1 MQTLTAKDFTTLSLI
16 GDLKEMCGENFEN
29 ISSQLKLSILATL
42 TQFQLLKQLEMP
54 YFTWEL
60 MDDAIDSVPS
70 VVWLGHREVK
80 ERLAKC
86 WQLEDNAIAQL
97 IQTLAESI

>member
-16 GDLKEMCGENFEN
+16 GDLKELCGENFEN
-29 ISSQLKLSILATL
+29 IPGAMRLSILATL
-42 TQFQLLKQLEMP
+42 TQFQLLKQVEMP

-70 VVWLGHREVK
+70 VAWLGHREIK
-80 ERLAKC
+80 KRLAKC
-86 WQLEDNAIAQL
+86 WQLEDNAIAHL
-97 IQTLAESI
+97 IQLLAENL